1 MAKREF
7 PSFGHEQLV
16 ERGCAWLYAHGCSVV
31 LTDLP
36 SSHGEQPDCIGW
48 YHQWSTLI
56 EVKVSRS
63 DFFHDAEKPWR
74 RDPKGRASGQRR
86 FYLVP
91 AGMIDI
97 AEVPEGWGLLWA
109 YPTTIRVKV
118 DRKMG
123 HLDLAILHRE
133 FPMLIAA
140 LARHGWGRESAVRAQ
155 PGLLERLE
163 RMERIVAQHLPENEA
178 LREALTS
185 TEEETT
191 C

>member
-7 PSFGHEQLV
+7 PSFGHVELV

-36 SSHGEQPDCIGW
+36 SWTGEKPDCIGW
-48 YHQWSTLI
+48 HNRWSTLI
-56 EVKVSRS
+56 EVKVSRA

-91 AGMIDI
+91 AGMVDPDEIP
-97 AEVPEGWGLLWA
+97 AGWGLLWA
-109 YPTTIRVKV
+109 YPTVIRVKI
-118 DRKMG
+118 DRKSG
-123 HLDLAILHRE
+123 PLDLDVLYRE
-133 FPMLIAA
+133 FTMLIAA
-140 LARHGWGRESAVRAQ
+140 LGRQGWGRETAVRAQ
-155 PGLLERLE
+155 PGLMERLD
-163 RMERIVAQHLPENEA
+163 RMERILGQHIAENPD
-178 LREALTS
+178 LREAMLA
-185 TEEETT
+185 TEEETS